1 MQDKI
6 YHVTCSTDDKYAQH
20 CAAMLC
26 SLFENNQ
33 DKIFCIHLLTN
44 ILSEKNRK
52 SLEGLCL
59 RYTNKL
65 LIHVVNEDPLDGV
78 QFRAKRPLTKAAYY
92 RLLLPSILAELD
104 RVLYLDCDMI
114 ILGNI
119 APLFELDLNGYALAA
134 CSDPMPFTDIHRL
147 QLNHPVGTK
156 AFCSGMMMI
165 NLAYWR
171 EHHCEETFL
180 KFARKKREP
189 VYLHDQDVFNYTFK
203 GQWFQL
209 PPKWNVSPM
218 KVRIYDEGFRTFDYI
233 EYYQAPIIYHYC
245 ANIKP
250 WYGCVSPKRS
260 YYLQYLKHSG
270 YPDIVIQ
277 KRTFTEKLIAVKEF
291 IRVTYRNQVE
301 PFIPIIL
308 SMLINDVIGIVNLFV
323 LASYAITQ
331 RTVKVR
337 QKLGFFRFNKYSNLS
352 R

>member
-33 DKIFCIHLLTN
+33 DKTFHLHLLIN
-44 ILSEKNRK
+44 RLSQKNHE
-52 SLEGLCL
+52 SLEELCL
-59 RYTNKL
+59 RYANKL
-65 LIHVVNEDPLDGV
+65 QIHVVDESPLEGV

-92 RLLLPSILAELD
+92 RLLLPSILAGLD

-114 ILGNI
+114 VLGDV
-119 APLFELDLNGYALAA
+119 APLFELDLSDYALAA
-134 CSDPMPFTDIHRL
+134 CCDPMPFTDIHRL

-156 AFCSGMMMI
+156 TFCSGMMMI

-171 EHHCEETFL
+171 EHHCEATFL

-189 VYLHDQDVFNYTFK
+189 VYLHDQDVFNYAFK

-233 EYYQAPIIYHYC
+233 EYYQSPMIYHYC
-245 ANIKP
+245 AHIKP
-250 WYGCVSPKRS
+250 WYDCMSPKRS
-260 YYLQYLKHSG
+260 YYLRYLKLSG

-277 KRTFTEKLIAVKEF
+277 KRSLAEKLTSVKEC
-291 IRVTYRNQVE
+291 IRVGYRNEVE
-301 PFIPIIL
+301 PFMPIIL
-308 SMLINDVIGIVNLFV
+308 SILINDVIGIVNLFI
-323 LASYAITQ
+323 LAVYAITH
-331 RTVKVR
+331 RKTKVR
-337 QKLGFFRFNKYSNLS
+337 QKMGFFRFNKYSNLS